1 MQAKELTLGGILTA
15 LTLIALY
22 LTIIFKTNTLTL
34 LTLASFMVPLG
45 LIRGT
50 LKTACLIYISSSL
63 LCFLIVPINTA
74 LLYSLFFGLYGI
86 IKYFIE
92 KINHLYVELFLKLI
106 FFNMLFFITL
116 TLFQNLLGIHLFD
129 PINQII
135 SSYWPTFPKTV
146 GFTSLWTISQVV
158 FVLFDYALTL
168 LIDYYMNHFHH

>member
-1 MQAKELTLGGILTA
+1 LQAKDLTLGGILTA

-63 LCFLIVPINTA
+63 LCFLVVPLNIA

-86 IKYFIE
+86 VKYFIE
-92 KINHLYVELFLKLI
+92 KINHLYLELFLKLI
-106 FFNMLFFITL
+106 FFNMIFFITL

-129 PINQII
+129 SI
-135 SSYWPTFPKTV
+135 SQLIASYWPSLPKTV
-146 GFTSLWTISQVV
+146 GFTSLWTISQVA
-158 FVLFDYALTL
+158 FLLFDYALTL
-168 LIDYYMNHFHH
+168 LIDYYINHFHH